1 MITDTEKAGASS
13 TAVATSADHQFL
25 PFELDS
31 VRYAVDI
38 LSVQEILGYSAVTR
52 VPRAPHYVRGVM
64 NLRGTIVPIV
74 DLRLKLGIEPLDPHR
89 TTAIVVTQ
97 VSGKVVGWIV
107 DAVSDVMSFPAES
120 IQPVPTLE
128 NGPRARWS
136 KGVARTAETLYV
148 ILDLVAMVGEDES
161 RELSGAATESD
172 DGAKHD

>member
-1 MITDTEKAGASS
+1 MITDTEKNAS
-13 TAVATSADHQFL
+13 THTTVANSADNQFL
-25 PFELDS
+25 TFELDA

-52 VPRAPHYVRGVM
+52 VPRAPAHVRGVM

-74 DLRLKLGIEPLDPHR
+74 DLRLKLGIEAVNPDR

-107 DAVSDVMSFPAES
+107 DAVSDVMSFPADS

-128 NGPRARWS
+128 SGPRARWS

-148 ILDLVAMVGEDES
+148 ILDLPAMVGEDEARDGS
-161 RELSGAATESD
+161 AAKPDED
-172 DGAKHD
+172 DGSQHE